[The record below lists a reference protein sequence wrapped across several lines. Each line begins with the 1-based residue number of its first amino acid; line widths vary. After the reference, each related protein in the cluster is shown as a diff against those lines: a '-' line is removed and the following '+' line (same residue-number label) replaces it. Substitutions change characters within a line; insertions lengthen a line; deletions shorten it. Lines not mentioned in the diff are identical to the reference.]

1 MSTDVKTFTARESP
15 PGGREDS
22 PLGLKWNLTKHY
34 GSRIP
39 KGCGFPVF
47 EARFSGR
54 LSLVCAKPV
63 SIGCE
68 FINTRGQ
75 FDLNTQEVD

>member
-1 MSTDVKTFTARESP
+1 MDVKTFTARESP
-15 PGGREDS
+15 SGGREDN

-47 EARFSGR
+47 WR
-54 LSLVCAKPV
+54 LVQLK
-63 SIGCE
+63 SIAHLAM
-68 FINTRGQ
+68 NAADT
-75 FDLNTQEVD
+75 D